1 MINLMEEKMSYK
13 ASIPAIFLIG
23 VLCFNASAGCGR
35 WVVRD
40 TTDYLQEPLVNVND
54 PYRCTKSHC

>member
-1 MINLMEEKMSYK
+1 MSYK